1 MQAQT
6 EISKELMW
14 NELNVDL
21 KKFIARRVPNG
32 SDVEDLLQETL
43 FKIHR
48 SIDRL
53 AEDSNVYAWVYKV
66 TRNTIVDY
74 YRKQQP
80 YVSLNT
86 SSDLPDD
93 FAQEVLSR
101 DALGEIAAC
110 LRPMLDYL
118 PEKHR
123 EALVLTDLE
132 GMTQAELA
140 KHLGLSLSGAKSRVQ
155 RAREQLKELL
165 MECCHFE
172 FDCVGRVVDYTC
184 KKSYQC

>member
-14 NELNVDL
+14 NELNIDL
-21 KKFIARRVPNG
+21 KKFIARRVHNR
-32 SDVEDLLQETL
+32 SDVEDVLQETL

-53 AEDSNVYAWVYKV
+53 AADSNVYAWVYRV
-66 TRNTIVDY
+66 TRNAIVDY
-74 YRKQQP
+74 HRKQQP
-80 YVSLNT
+80 NISLDT
-86 SSDLPDD
+86 SVEAPDD
-93 FAQEVLSR
+93 FAQEVVSR

-118 PEKHR
+118 PAKSR

-132 GMTQAELA
+132 GLSQAELA
-140 KHLGLSLSGAKSRVQ
+140 KRLGLSLSGAKSRVQ
-155 RAREQLKELL
+155 RARGQLKELL

-172 FDCVGRVVDYTC
+172 FDCAGRVVDYAC
-184 KKSYQC
+184 KKTYQC